1 MKKVSILRIEILF
14 SFCLGTS
21 LADSSGDKEESSSSG
36 AIDKP
41 SSDAIN
47 KNIQN
52 AACCWMAGPP
62 PGKKTTIFHRG
73 RKMFN
78 REHRAHY
85 VLRFKKFDQN

>member
-52 AACCWMAGPP
+52 AAAA
-62 PGKKTTIFHRG
+62 F
-73 RKMFN
+73 
-78 REHRAHY
+78 
-85 VLRFKKFDQN
+85 

>member
-1 MKKVSILRIEILF
+1 MKKVSILRIDILF

-85 VLRFKKFDQN
+85 VLRFKKFD